1 LQIRHPRFESG
12 RRLLRFT
19 RCFSP
24 KSAIGKVL
32 GDSLCADGSVLPS
45 HPVAATRPV
54 SRSDCCAWCCAPTR
68 LSSVPVAAS
77 TSGSGASTVSA
88 CRAFRAAVTSYNWAW
103 AYRSIVRRLVE
114 CRANSWATLTDE
126 PPATI
131 WEMYVWRD
139 YEVELPR
146 LQNEIHD
153 YAVVVKWL
161 EGRSP

>member
-1 LQIRHPRFESG
+1 MADKTSTDGLWTLVSG
-12 RRLLRFT
+12 R
-19 RCFSP
+19 
-24 KSAIGKVL
+24 
-32 GDSLCADGSVLPS
+32 
-45 HPVAATRPV
+45 
-54 SRSDCCAWCCAPTR
+54 
-68 LSSVPVAAS
+68 AS
-77 TSGSGASTVSA
+77 
-88 CRAFRAAVTSYNWAW
+88 RAAVTSCRFAW

-146 LQNEIHD
+146 LQNEVHD